1 MNVSTHGLLKHYKQY
16 VFRVM
21 IHFFIP
27 MGVMGMVFLCFM
39 KSDVFLSR
47 KYINKST
54 PGDNTALVTLGLRVI
69 RFVGF
74 KF

>member
-1 MNVSTHGLLKHYKQY
+1 
-16 VFRVM
+16 M
-21 IHFFIP
+21 IIFFIP

-69 RFVGF
+69 RLVGF